1 MYLSAVSFLLKA
13 KIMCICKHSM
23 RWQNEVFIHNT
34 RHEENRIQNNLL
46 QYTVCLSNY
55 FIIHKVKGGTYYFY
69 NDSIET
75 EKKIKHHNW
84 RLSDKIV
91 ILPLFTW

>member
-1 MYLSAVSFLLKA
+1 MYLSAVPFLLKS

-46 QYTVCLSNY
+46 RCTIRLNNY
-55 FIIHKVKGGTYYFY
+55 FIIYKGGKVLIII
-69 NDSIET
+69 SKMIPLRL
-75 EKKIKHHNW
+75 KKNQT
-84 RLSDKIV
+84 S
-91 ILPLFTW
+91 